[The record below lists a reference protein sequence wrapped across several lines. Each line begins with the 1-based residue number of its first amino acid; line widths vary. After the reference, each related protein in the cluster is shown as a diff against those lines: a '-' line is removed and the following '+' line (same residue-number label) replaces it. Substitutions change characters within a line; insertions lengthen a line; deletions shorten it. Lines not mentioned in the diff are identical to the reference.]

1 MFRAIAKGCTMSDI
15 ELANLEESAMMNR
28 MAKALADTVL
38 SRGMFQSW
46 ATDSW
51 RPEVN
56 LYETHSA
63 FMVCA
68 DLAGMDESAIQVSVV
83 GSQLVIRGR
92 RICPMPSGKE
102 KALAVHLMEIDH
114 GVFGR
119 NIDMPANVDE
129 SRISAHYNAGM
140 LWVTLPKAR

>member
-1 MFRAIAKGCTMSDI
+1 MNDI
-15 ELANLEESAMMNR
+15 EFASLEESAMMNR
-28 MAKALADTVL
+28 MAKALADTVM

-56 LYETHSA
+56 LYETQSA

-68 DLAGMDESAIQVSVV
+68 DLAGMDENAIQVSVADN
-83 GSQLVIRGR
+83 QLVIRGR

-102 KALAVHLMEIDH
+102 KAVAVHLMEIDH
-114 GVFGR
+114 GCFGR
-119 NIDMPANVDE
+119 SIDMPANVDH
-129 SRISAHYNAGM
+129 SGIAAHYDAGM
-140 LWVTLPKAR
+140 LWITLPKAP

>member
-1 MFRAIAKGCTMSDI
+1 MSDI
-15 ELANLEESAMMNR
+15 EFAGLEESAMLNR
-28 MAKALADTVL
+28 MAKVLADTVI

-68 DLAGMDESAIQVSVV
+68 DLAGMDENAIQISVADN
-83 GSQLVIRGR
+83 QLIIRGH

-102 KALAVHLMEIDH
+102 KAVAVHLMEIDH
-114 GVFGR
+114 GCFGR
-119 NIDMPANVDE
+119 SIEMPANVDH
-129 SRISAHYNAGM
+129 SKISAHYDAGM
-140 LWVTLPKAR
+140 LWITLPKAR

>member
-1 MFRAIAKGCTMSDI
+1 MYGAIAKRCAMSDI
-15 ELANLEESAMMNR
+15 ELANSEESAMMNR

-38 SRGMFQSW
+38 SRGMIQFW

-51 RPEVN
+51 RPDVN

-68 DLAGMDESAIQVSVV
+68 DLAGMDERDIQVSVV

-92 RICPMPSGKE
+92 RVCPMPNGKD
-102 KALAVHLMEIDH
+102 KAVAVHLMEIDH

-119 NIDMPANVDE
+119 NIDIPANVDE
-129 SRISAHYNAGM
+129 SRISAQYDAGM
-140 LWVTLPKAR
+140 LWVKLPKAR